1 MVSRS
6 AGIESLG
13 IGLVGSGFMGRAH
26 ALAFRAVD
34 GLFSLKARPRLELLA
49 DRSEATAVRA
59 ASALGFAR
67 ATSDWQALVRDPAV
81 DIVAIATPNA
91 LHAPI
96 ALAAIAQGKHVYC
109 EKPLATRLTDAV
121 AMTEAARQAGVVTL
135 VGFNYLRNPMIVT
148 AREMVRSGEIGT
160 VTGFRGIHA
169 EGFMADPQAA
179 FSWRCEPDQDGGALA
194 DIGSHIIAMGRF
206 LLGEVESVCARLD
219 TVHATRPGA
228 DGKARAVTVDDQA
241 AMLLRFREHPFTAS
255 LSTSWLASGRDMQL
269 AFELTGTKGAIA
281 FTQERFNEL
290 RLYSAASGQ
299 GSGRRGFTLV
309 NAGPE
314 HGDYA
319 AFCPAPGHQLG
330 FNDLKTIEVKRLIEA
345 VCGQAPSDMDFG
357 EALAVAQVV
366 DAARRSS
373 AQGSWVAVQRE

>member
-1 MVSRS
+1 MM
-6 AGIESLG
+6 AGSGSLG

-26 ALAFRAVD
+26 ALAFRAV
-34 GLFSLKARPRLELLA
+34 GMLNPPARVRLELLA
-49 DRSEATAVRA
+49 DRSEAEATRA
-59 ASALGFAR
+59 AAALGFSR
-67 ATSDWQALVRDPAV
+67 ATADWQVLVRDPAV
-81 DIVAIATPNA
+81 DIVAIAAPNS

-96 ALAAIAQGKHVYC
+96 ALAALAAGKHVYC
-109 EKPLATRLTDAV
+109 EKPLAGSLADAT
-121 AMTEAARQAGVVTL
+121 AMVEAARRAGVVTL

-148 AREMVRSGEIGT
+148 AREIVRSGEIGT

-169 EGFMADPQAA
+169 EDFMADPDAA
-179 FSWRCEPDQDGGALA
+179 FSWRCEPAEDGGALA

-206 LLGEVESVCARLD
+206 LLGEVESVCGRLD
-219 TVHATRPGA
+219 TIHTARPAPDRSLRHVG
-228 DGKARAVTVDDQA
+228 VDDQA

-269 AFELTGTKGAIA
+269 AFELTGTRGAIA

-290 RLYSAASGQ
+290 RLYTAAGA
-299 GSGRRGFTLV
+299 GARPGRKGFTLIS
-309 NAGPE
+309 AGPE
-314 HGDYA
+314 HGEYA

-330 FNDLKTIEVKRLIEA
+330 FNDLKTLEVKRLIEA

-366 DAARRSS
+366 DAVRRSS
-373 AQGSWVAVQRE
+373 AQGCWVELPRR